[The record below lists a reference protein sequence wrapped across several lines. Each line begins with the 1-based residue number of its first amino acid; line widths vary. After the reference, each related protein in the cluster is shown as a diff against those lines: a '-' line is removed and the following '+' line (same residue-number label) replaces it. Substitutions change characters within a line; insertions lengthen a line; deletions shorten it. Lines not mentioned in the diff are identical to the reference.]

1 MRMRNGNK
9 KRMKG
14 FFDLA
19 IGGALLLLF
28 GAAAALIVKA
38 ERSDDDQRGQAEQ
51 TQEVAMTDTDTLP
64 ALKKAPT
71 SP

>member
-9 KRMKG
+9 KRMRG

-38 ERSDDDQRGQAEQ
+38 ERSDDDRRVQAEP
-51 TQEVAMTDTDTLP
+51 TQEVAMTDADTQTD
-64 ALKKAPT
+64 LKKAPT